1 MRSNLF
7 FESVK
12 VNLDS
17 EAMDLNMDSEAM
29 DLNMD
34 SEAMDLN
41 MDSEAMDL
49 NMDSEAMDLNTD
61 SEAMDLN
68 MDSESVEISLDF
80 QATKSNTDSELLKSN
95 VNCNGKCELE
105 KSNLHDSIEAD
116 SDYRNTFSNIKMK
129 QIHIQKNKR
138 FKELVDKSMI
148 VETDNTK
155 LDYIEQEN
163 NGLKLYSHK
172 NKGTIT
178 ENSIEVNHV
187 SRSVDRDF
195 VVQGSFHQGDIRF
208 GINSGKQCVANCL
221 SALAHSKFKSLK
233 DWDQMY
239 IDNVL
244 IKGNQIYSNI
254 HGDNVHL
261 LVSDL
266 PGMIEMSGKL
276 LKISRKES
284 ITAVIDNYGTI
295 DFSEFGNSLPLD
307 QALQESLID
316 HDACFI
322 CAYDTTFL
330 ALKHNQDLLL
340 FDSHARNKFG
350 LQDSDG
356 KSLLLKLNNLDHL
369 YQYCCNMMAGSS
381 QNQWFEVTGV
391 SICIENCTDSN
402 ELLES
407 YNQASTSNTQI
418 SENPKKENKSNH
430 EITQN
435 SRNFNYG

>member
-1 MRSNLF
+1 
-7 FESVK
+7 
-12 VNLDS
+12 
-17 EAMDLNMDSEAM
+17 MDLN
-29 DLNMD
+29 L
-34 SEAMDLN
+34 
-41 MDSEAMDL
+41 
-49 NMDSEAMDLNTD
+49 
-61 SEAMDLN
+61 
-68 MDSESVEISLDF
+68 DSESVEISFDF
-80 QATKSNTDSELLKSN
+80 QATKLNTDSESLKPN
-95 VNCNGKCELE
+95 KADNTQLDCNG
-105 KSNLHDSIEAD
+105 NFIID
-116 SDYRNTFSNIKMK
+116 
-129 QIHIQKNKR
+129 
-138 FKELVDKSMI
+138 
-148 VETDNTK
+148 
-155 LDYIEQEN
+155 IEQEN
-163 NGLKLYSHK
+163 DGLKLYSHK

-178 ENSIEVNHV
+178 ENSIEVSHV
-187 SRSVDRDF
+187 SRSVDRNF

-316 HDACFI
+316 YDACFI

-407 YNQASTSNTQI
+407 YNQASTSNSQL
-418 SENPKKENKSNH
+418 SEIQEKENKNSH
-430 EITQN
+430 EIIKTPEN
-435 SRNFNYG
+435 SSMHDHISPEILKSNICSNESYCH